1 MNKSNKHKG
10 TVLVPN
16 IKKIDDIDKAIIR
29 RLQADGRRPY
39 ADIAA
44 ELGLAP
50 STVQQRA
57 NRLIEMKVIKIR
69 AVTDPLLM
77 DVSVT
82 AEVALKVDAVKIRE
96 VADEI
101 AEFDEVGYVV
111 ICAGSYDILME
122 VACADNDSLINF
134 ISNKLARVDGVRSSE
149 IHMYL
154 RIVKNTY
161 QWGVP

>member
-1 MNKSNKHKG
+1 M
-10 TVLVPN
+10 VLDLDLCRLAIWGPWS
-16 IKKIDDIDKAIIR
+16 DKERVRI
-29 RLQADGRRPY
+29 QY
-39 ADIAA
+39 
-44 ELGLAP
+44 
-50 STVQQRA
+50 
-57 NRLIEMKVIKIR
+57 
-69 AVTDPLLM
+69 
-77 DVSVT
+77 VT

>member
-1 MNKSNKHKG
+1 MAKLNNHKKGELDPKS
-10 TVLVPN
+10 
-16 IKKIDDIDKAIIR
+16 KKIDEIDRAIIR
-29 RLQADGRRPY
+29 GLQADGRRPY
-39 ADIAA
+39 ADIAT

-57 NRLIEMKVIKIR
+57 NRMIDLGLLKIR
-69 AVTDPLLM
+69 AVTDPM
-77 DVSVT
+77 IMGVSVI
-82 AEVALKVDAVKIRE
+82 AEVVLKVDAVRIRE

-101 AEFDEVGYVV
+101 ATFDEVGYVV

-134 ISNKLARVDGVRSSE
+134 ISTKLARVDGVRSSE
-149 IHMYL
+149 TYMYL